1 MALSMHLFAGL
12 GIGFGLRASK
22 TQQFSII
29 QVCFSSHRA
38 SFFQICSFKTGN
50 TSININPALY

>member
-1 MALSMHLFAGL
+1 MHLFAGL

-22 TQQFSII
+22 TQQFSVI